1 MINNAEFQ
9 IDTKLRIGLTMLK
22 VKNLQGMIDY
32 YSKWIGLDILN
43 KDSDS
48 AMLGIGANSLPILK
62 LEKKL
67 DGKAYPNAIGLF
79 HLAILLP
86 TRADLGHWLRHFA
99 QKYQIDGAGD
109 HLVSEALYLYDPE
122 GNGLEIYR
130 DRPRSEWP
138 IGPNGKIKMDTLAVD
153 IPAVLAE
160 ATDKPFEK
168 MPSGTVTGHVHLQVD
183 DVSKAQHFY
192 HSVLGFETTEYFSN
206 QAGFFGAG
214 GYHHHIGANV
224 WRSRGAAPP
233 PADSLGLDR
242 YELIFSSQAE
252 LDNVIGRLN
261 AAGIYYAKD
270 DAAVEVR
277 DPAGNLVVLKS

>member
-1 MINNAEFQ
+1 MIKETEFQ
-9 IDTKLRIGLTMLK
+9 IDEKLKIGLTTLK
-22 VKNLQGMIDY
+22 VKDLAGMVDY
-32 YSKWIGLDILN
+32 YTQAIGLSLLE
-43 KDSDS
+43 KDSAS
-48 AMLGIGANSLPILK
+48 AVLGIKADNLPILK
-62 LEKKL
+62 LIHKPN
-67 DGKAYPNAIGLF
+67 GTAYPNATGLF

-86 TRADLGHWLRHFA
+86 TRADLGHWLKHFA
-99 QKYQIDGAGD
+99 QTRQLDGAGD

-138 IGPNGKIKMDTLAVD
+138 TGPNGKIKMDTLAVD

-160 ATDKPFEK
+160 APDKPFQT
-168 MPSGTVTGHVHLQVD
+168 MPSGTMTGHVHLQVD
-183 DVSKAQHFY
+183 DVSKAQNFY
-192 HSVLGFETTEYFSN
+192 HTVLGFETTEYFSD

-233 PADSLGLDR
+233 PADALGLDR

-261 AAGIYYAKD
+261 AAGTDYVES

-277 DPAGNLVVLKS
+277 DPASNLVILKS

>member
-1 MINNAEFQ
+1 MIKETEFQ
-9 IDTKLRIGLTMLK
+9 IDAKLKIGLTTLK
-22 VKNLQGMIDY
+22 VKNLLGMVDY
-32 YSKWIGLDILN
+32 YTQAIGLSLLG
-43 KDSDS
+43 KDSAS
-48 AMLGIGANSLPILK
+48 AVLGIEADNLPILK
-62 LEKKL
+62 LIHKPH
-67 DGKAYPNAIGLF
+67 GTAYPNATGLF

-86 TRADLGHWLRHFA
+86 TRADLGHWLKHFA
-99 QKYQIDGAGD
+99 QTRQLDGAGD

-122 GNGLEIYR
+122 GNGIEIYR

-138 IGPNGKIKMDTLAVD
+138 TGPNSKIKMDTLAVD

-160 ATDKPFEK
+160 APDEPVET
-168 MPSGTVTGHVHLQVD
+168 MPSGTIAGHVHLQVD
-183 DVSKAQHFY
+183 DVSKAQSFY
-192 HSVLGFETTEYFSN
+192 HTVLGFETTEYFSN

-233 PADSLGLDR
+233 PADALGLDR

-252 LDNVIGRLN
+252 LDHVVERLS
-261 AAGIYYAKD
+261 AAGIDYAEN

-277 DPAGNLVVLKS
+277 DPAGTLVVLKS